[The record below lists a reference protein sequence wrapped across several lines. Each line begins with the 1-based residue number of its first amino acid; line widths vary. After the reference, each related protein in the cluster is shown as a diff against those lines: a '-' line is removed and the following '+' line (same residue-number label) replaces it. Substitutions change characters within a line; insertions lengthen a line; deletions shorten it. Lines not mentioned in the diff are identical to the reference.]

1 MGSAHS
7 AVSPQRRSS
16 SVISITLRQES
27 GHSVHEAEKSRL
39 KRRLCEMSGVRQSDI
54 SKAISVVETHDDILD
69 SFRVLL
75 DAMDSISKEDRE
87 TIVAGLRNISP
98 LFTPYG
104 DDVKIF
110 SWMSSCGDFFALI
123 GGADRTVNI
132 YKNIMNIQ
140 DQTENMNNTSTVAGS
155 QRLNRNSSNFD
166 DTRDEDSEGVK
177 ETRKSKRE
185 RRGKRRNKKHKITE
199 ITEDGIESE
208 IAEERGDEQDITVLY
223 TDECSS
229 VKDFERQSTQ
239 ALDDSSQAL
248 IDDLLNLWL
257 GITDSSLLYCS
268 RLAEARLLEY
278 LVQFL
283 AKPPQTSHLV
293 RQLGTFLAITRTH
306 VRTHTH
312 CDCVFIS

>member
-7 AVSPQRRSS
+7 AVSPQGRSS

-27 GHSVHEAEKSRL
+27 GHSVQDAEKSRL

-140 DQTENMNNTSTVAGS
+140 DQTVNTHNNSTVAGS
-155 QRLNRNSSNFD
+155 QRLNRNSSNLD
-166 DTRDEDSEGVK
+166 DTVAEDSKDVK

-185 RRGKRRNKKHKITE
+185 RRGKRRNKKHKNTE

-208 IAEERGDEQDITVLY
+208 TEERGEEQDMTALHL
-223 TDECSS
+223 EEFSS
-229 VKDFERQSTQ
+229 VKDFERQSTH
-239 ALDDSSQAL
+239 ALDESSQAL

-293 RQLGTFLAITRTH
+293 RQLGTFLANNERMYERTH
-306 VRTHTH
+306 CV
-312 CDCVFIS
+312 CVFIS